1 MSGHSKWSKIQH
13 KKGKNDKARSAMFTR
28 LLKAITVAAG
38 QGGGDPDM
46 NFALRLAIDKAK
58 AGNVPKDNIDNAVK
72 RGTGE
77 GKDAASFEEALY
89 EGFGPDGVAMM
100 IECLTDNKNRT
111 VSNVKLILSKNG
123 GSAAGPGSVQWQF
136 EHKGVIR
143 FSTEKKSQIPD
154 WESMQLEL
162 MDAGAGDIKE
172 EKEYVEIVCEKES
185 LQPVLAVFATLS
197 FDPDDS
203 SLEWVAKEPAAISEQ
218 TAEKLEHMLDAFEE
232 DDDVKEVYTNVA

>member
-13 KKGKNDKARSAMFTR
+13 KKGKNDKARSATFTK

-38 QGGGDPDM
+38 QGGGDLDM
-46 NFALRLAIDKAK
+46 NFALRLAVQKAK
-58 AGNVPKDNIDNAVK
+58 SANMPKDNIENAIK

-89 EGFGPDGVAMM
+89 EGFGPDGVALL

-111 VSNVKLILSKNG
+111 VSDVKLILSKNG

-136 EHKGVIR
+136 EHKGAIR
-143 FSTEKKSQIPD
+143 FSSEKKAAIAD
-154 WESMQLEL
+154 WDDMQLAL

-172 EKEYVEIVCEKES
+172 ESDHVEILCEKES
-185 LQPVLAVFATLS
+185 LKQVIDVCTTNNLE
-197 FDPDDS
+197 PDDS
-203 SLEWVAKEPAAISEQ
+203 GLEWLPKDPVVISEG
-218 TAEKLEHMLDAFEE
+218 TAAKLEKILDAFEE
-232 DDDVKEVYTNVA
+232 SDDVKEVYTNVA